1 MDSRTERQRR
11 LVAELRAAQGWL
23 TARDLAVSLGVSSR
37 SVRDYVR
44 ALNSEAR
51 AQLVV
56 SDQAGYRLDAT
67 EYRRY
72 RARQA
77 KRRRGYDSPEQR
89 LYFIVRYLVGHAA
102 GADVFALGDQLSV
115 SPATVEADLG
125 RARELLRE
133 HQLVIRRERD
143 LVRIE
148 GPERQQRRL
157 VRHLLLNS
165 GQAVGDDLPGYG
177 SPRQRTRMRR
187 LHDLAVSGLAEAGL
201 EVNEYALND
210 LLLHLAIAAERIS
223 AGHQLA
229 AAVPS
234 EAQPEGTPVW
244 RAARSLAEA
253 VAEVFDVAL
262 PPADLHTLHTILA
275 TRSSVAE
282 ETVGSISAQALEI
295 TREALREVSDRYL
308 LDLYDEA
315 GVIGLALHVQ
325 NLIARTLAGRSLDT
339 PLGPD
344 FRNLHPLIHELALLF
359 SREIERRAAIEVGAG
374 EVDFLAFHLGNQVQR
389 QMNQGP
395 PVTIT
400 CVTPR
405 YSDVH
410 LQLAQRLSEAV
421 QGRAV
426 VRDVVTSLTHDWST
440 LTSDLV
446 VSVIELDDQVGVPVV
461 RISPFLTADDLDR
474 VVAAVRSERVKGGR
488 RRLRANLLSLLD
500 PALFHRVERLPGNLE
515 AISLMCSTLEREGYA
530 GEGFR
535 ADVLDREQRS
545 STAFGGQFAIPHSLY
560 MDAAKTG
567 ISVLVSQEAIPWD
580 GSAVRLVLM
589 FSVSPEGRPVFR
601 DVLDELIGVLG
612 EPANI
617 AAILAAADDHHTF
630 VRALLGL
637 LEG

>member
-1 MDSRTERQRR
+1 MDSRAERQQR
-11 LVAELRAAQGWL
+11 LIAELRAAEGRL
-23 TARDLAVSLGVSSR
+23 TARDLAAALGVSSR

-44 ALNSEAR
+44 ALNAEAG
-51 AQLVV
+51 AQVVV
-56 SDQAGYRLDAT
+56 SDQNGYRLDPA

-72 RARQA
+72 RARLA
-77 KRRRGYDSPEQR
+77 KRRRGYDSPGQR
-89 LYFIVRYLVGHAA
+89 LYYIVRYLVGHAA
-102 GADVFALGDQLSV
+102 GADVFELGEQLSV
-115 SPATVEADLG
+115 SPATIEADLG

-143 LVRIE
+143 QVRIE

-165 GQAVGDDLPGYG
+165 GQAVGDELPGYG
-177 SPRQRTRMRR
+177 NPRQRTRLRR
-187 LHDLAVSGLAEAGL
+187 LHDLAVRRLAEAGL

-234 EAQPEGTPVW
+234 DDQPEGTPVW
-244 RAARSLAEA
+244 RAATSLADA
-253 VAEVFDVAL
+253 VTEVFGVSLA
-262 PPADLHTLHTILA
+262 PADLHTLHTILA

-282 ETVGSISAQALEI
+282 ETVGSITPQALEI
-295 TREALREVSDRYL
+295 TREALREVSERYL

-325 NLIARTLAGRSLDT
+325 NLIGRTLAGRSLDT

-359 SREIERRAAIEVGAG
+359 AREIERRAGIDVGAG

-405 YSDVH
+405 YSGVH
-410 LQLAQRLSEAV
+410 VELAHRLSEAV

-426 VRDVVTSLTHDWST
+426 VRDVVTSLSHDWST
-440 LTSDLV
+440 LTADLV
-446 VSVIELDDQVGVPVV
+446 VSVIDLDDQVGVPVV
-461 RISPFLTADDLDR
+461 RISPFLTDDDLDR
-474 VVAAVRSERVKGGR
+474 VVAAVRAERVRGGR
-488 RRLRANLLSLLD
+488 RRLRANLVSLLD
-500 PALFHRVERLPGNLE
+500 PALFHRVDSLPGSLE

-535 ADVLDREQRS
+535 ADVLDREHRS

-560 MDAAKTG
+560 LDAAKTG
-567 ISVLVSQEAIPWD
+567 ISVLVSREAIPWD

-601 DVLDELIGVLG
+601 DVLDELIGVLNA
-612 EPANI
+612 PANI
-617 AAILAAADDHHTF
+617 TTLLAADDHHAF
-630 VRALLGL
+630 VRTLLGL